1 MRRWKIIF
9 CACMAVLL
17 TTLSLAWAAQE
28 YKTQVKLSGTR
39 LSVQH
44 LVEGKGQIKESAVLL
59 DKNNK
64 IAARWKQRTTNK
76 WYKDYQDGW
85 KYFRYVPY
93 TMDMKNLP
101 AGKYRFVTTT
111 TLANKQTFKETRK
124 ISFKPKLVMQY
135 SKTKIVRN
143 ENGDIWQRLYFKKKA
158 SAGKMC
164 YAQIFDKNNK
174 LVHSVKYKAKNANED
189 FAFSWNGWGRG
200 SSAKKCPKGMYTVK
214 YWMDGMNPK
223 TAKFRLSI

>member
-1 MRRWKIIF
+1 MRRWKMIF
-9 CACMAVLL
+9 GSCLVLLL

-28 YKTQVKLSGTR
+28 YKTQVKLSGTK

-44 LVEGKGQIKESAVLL
+44 LVQGKDKIKEAAVLL
-59 DKNNK
+59 NKNNK
-64 IAARWKQRTTNK
+64 IVARWKPRTTNQ

-85 KYFRYVPY
+85 KYFRYIPY
-93 TMDMKNLP
+93 TLDMQKLP
-101 AGKYRFVTTT
+101 AGTYRFVTTT

-124 ISFKPKLVMQY
+124 INYKPKQTMQY
-135 SKTKIVRN
+135 SRTKIVHN
-143 ENGDIWQRLYFKKKA
+143 ENGDVFQRLYFKKSG
-158 SAGKMC
+158 SAGKQC

-174 LVHSVKYKAKNANED
+174 LMHSVKYKAKNGNQD

-200 SSAKKCPKGMYTVK
+200 QAAKKCPKGLYTVK
-214 YWMDGMNPK
+214 YWMDGVNPK

>member
-9 CACMAVLL
+9 GSCLVVLV

-28 YKTQVKLSGTR
+28 YKTQVKLSGTK

-44 LVEGKGQIKESAVLL
+44 LVQGKDKIKESAVLL
-59 DKNNK
+59 NKNNK
-64 IAARWKQRTTNK
+64 IVARWKPRTTNK

-85 KYFRYVPY
+85 KYFRYISY
-93 TMDMKNLP
+93 TMDMQKLP
-101 AGKYRFVTTT
+101 AGTYRFVTTT

-124 ISFKPKLVMQY
+124 LNYKPKQTMQY
-135 SKTKIVRN
+135 SRTKIVRN
-143 ENGDIWQRLYFKKKA
+143 ENGDVFQRLYFKKSG
-158 SAGKMC
+158 SAGKQC

-174 LVHSVKYKAKNANED
+174 LVHSVKYKAKNGNQD

-200 SSAKKCPKGMYTVK
+200 KSAKKCPKGMYTVK
-214 YWMDGMNPK
+214 YWMDGVNPK
-223 TAKFRLSI
+223 TAQFRLSI